1 MYSFVLFVLSTMVS
15 FPLWRA
21 TYLTYGL
28 GACLLIFAAQV
39 VLATF
44 RHIHA
49 REQAQAKALLEK
61 LLNK

>member
-28 GACLLIFAAQV
+28 GACLLIFAAQL
-39 VLATF
+39 VLTTCQYSHV
-44 RHIHA
+44 RK
-49 REQAQAKALLEK
+49 QAQAEALLAA
-61 LLNK
+61 LLRK